1 MNDHDSI
8 TTKIGA
14 LTVTVTGPGS
24 AEAAKRLFSKPP
36 VPRPVG
42 VMGSTLF
49 GTHAVALALGVS
61 RQCVWKWA
69 RDGTLP
75 TPFAVTTGGQK
86 RWRAD
91 AIEHFAANP
100 PTGRIKQHIKPCPPE
115 LAVRKMKVTVQ
126 WVRERSDGCEMYFVD
141 VDDGRKEYRLK
152 VIRLPNGYLS
162 ILPPTLG
169 TPAVWDLLSEE
180 IDRCRAA
187 TYAVSE

>member
-1 MNDHDSI
+1 MNEKESI

-36 VPRPVG
+36 VPRPIG

-115 LAVRKMKVTVQ
+115 LAVRK
-126 WVRERSDGCEMYFVD
+126 
-141 VDDGRKEYRLK
+141 
-152 VIRLPNGYLS
+152 
-162 ILPPTLG
+162 
-169 TPAVWDLLSEE
+169 
-180 IDRCRAA
+180 
-187 TYAVSE
+187 